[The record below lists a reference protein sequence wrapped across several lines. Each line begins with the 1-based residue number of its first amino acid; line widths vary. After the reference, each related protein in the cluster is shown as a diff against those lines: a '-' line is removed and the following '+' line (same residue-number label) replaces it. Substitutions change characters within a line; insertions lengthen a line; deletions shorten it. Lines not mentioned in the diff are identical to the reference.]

1 MNNNKNNIKILD
13 CTLRDG
19 GYINN
24 WNFGRECILEI
35 YENLDKANADFIECG
50 FLKDGFYSD
59 DTALFGDFK
68 KLNRIFKNKNKEKL
82 VIMLK
87 VGQFDPQKFPKNKD
101 ERIFNTIRVNYCKSH
116 TKEALEIIKKLKNY
130 GCRVFVN
137 PANIDIYSD
146 YEVSELTK
154 KLNDIEP
161 FAFSI
166 VDTKGSLVK
175 KDILRLYDIINNNM
189 KKSTRLCFHSHNN
202 LGLSFANTLELIKIC
217 KEYELIIDSSVFGMG
232 RGSGNLHTELI
243 MHYLNQNDEKYNLAF
258 IFEIIEKYI
267 NKIYLKTPWKN
278 TTEYYLSA
286 IYHCHQDY
294 AKYLLN
300 NFKLDNKEIVEIYEK
315 IPQEKKSKY
324 TQDIIEKLCMSK
336 I

>member
-1 MNNNKNNIKILD
+1 MKNNKNNIKILD

-35 YENLDKANADFIECG
+35 YENLDKANADYIECG

-116 TKEALEIIKKLKNY
+116 TKEALETIKKLKNY

-175 KDILRLYDIINNNM
+175 KDILRLYDIINNNI

-243 MHYLNQNDEKYNLAF
+243 MHYLNQKGKNYNTSA
-258 IFEIIEKYI
+258 IFNVIEKYI
-267 NKIYLKTPWKN
+267 GKIYIKSPCKN
-278 TTEYYLSA
+278 STEYFLSA
-286 IYHCHQDY
+286 IYSCHQDY

-300 NFKLDNKEIVEIYEK
+300 NFKLDNKEIVKIYKK

-324 TQDIIEKLCMSK
+324 TQDVIEKLCMRK
-336 I
+336 D